1 MKGDMRYEVNEDW
14 HVILYK
20 RSMILDSIVLTSRTG
35 EKDLAPL
42 PLLLDDDDTTDPIVR
57 MQTRRWAYIMARSC
71 NHGNTLGNLAHI
83 DSVRKVTDLS
93 TTHHSLTICGG
104 GCLSAK

>member
-57 MQTRRWAYIMARSC
+57 MQTRRWAYIMARSW
-71 NHGNTLGNLAHI
+71 NHWQYTWGNLAHM
-83 DSVRKVTDLS
+83 
-93 TTHHSLTICGG
+93 C
-104 GCLSAK
+104 

>member
-57 MQTRRWAYIMARSC
+57 MQTRRWRPSMNAYCSCLGGFLLFLRLRCALDGSAFCLRS
-71 NHGNTLGNLAHI
+71 
-83 DSVRKVTDLS
+83 
-93 TTHHSLTICGG
+93 
-104 GCLSAK
+104 

>member
-57 MQTRRWAYIMARSC
+57 MQTRRWAYIMAMIIG
-71 NHGNTLGNLAHI
+71 NHVKHEFPEI
-83 DSVRKVTDLS
+83 
-93 TTHHSLTICGG
+93 
-104 GCLSAK
+104 